1 TAGTLVATTSQAK
14 LIDKDGNIPNMGK
27 ALLAD
32 STATVTGAMLGT
44 SSTTSY
50 VESVAGI
57 AAGGRTG
64 LVAVTVGVMFLLSTF
79 FAPLAGM
86 IPAYATA
93 GAIFYVAVLML
104 GTLKDIN
111 WADLTDAAP
120 VVVVLLFTPLTYS
133 IADGIALGFITFT
146 AVKLMSGKV
155 NEVTLP
161 VWVLTIILLVK
172 IIWL

>member
-1 TAGTLVATTSQAK
+1 
-14 LIDKDGNIPNMGK
+14 MGK

-32 STATVTGAMLGT
+32 STATVAGTFLGT

-50 VESVAGI
+50 VESVSGI

-64 LVAVTVGVMFLLSTF
+64 LVAVTVGVLFLLSMF

-86 IPAYATA
+86 IPAYATG
-93 GAIFYVAVLML
+93 GAIFYVSVLML
-104 GTLKDIN
+104 ATLKDVD
-111 WADLTDAAP
+111 WFDLTEAAP

-146 AVKLMSGKV
+146 AVKAFTGKFS
-155 NEVTLP
+155 EIGIP
-161 VWVLTIILLVK
+161 VLLLTIVLLAK
-172 IIWL
+172 IIFV